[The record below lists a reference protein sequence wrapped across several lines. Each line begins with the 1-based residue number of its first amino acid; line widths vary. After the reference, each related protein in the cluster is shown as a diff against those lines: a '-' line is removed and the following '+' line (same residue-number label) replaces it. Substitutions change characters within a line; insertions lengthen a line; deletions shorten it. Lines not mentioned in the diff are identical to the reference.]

1 MKIQTTEVSPQVYAR
16 IGGALYLLIIIIG
29 FCTTFFVRE
38 KLVVSGDITA
48 TANNLMAS
56 QSLWRVGIAADLIMH
71 VSDIPLMLVIYVLLR
86 PVSKNLALLAV
97 LFNLIQ
103 TAVLT
108 ANKFNLFSAL
118 FPLGSADYLKAFEPN
133 ELYTQAYQSLKL
145 YDYGVSIGLIFFGF
159 VCLVQ
164 GYLIFRS
171 GYFPKTIGILMM
183 MAGLSYL
190 TNSFTLILA
199 PAYAPT
205 ILPILALA
213 LIGELSFCL
222 WLIVKGVNVTKWEN
236 ARLNLPELTHAI

>member
-1 MKIQTTEVSPQVYAR
+1 MTSRTVDISPQVYAR

-38 KLVVSGDITA
+38 KLVVSGDVTA
-48 TANNLMAS
+48 TANNIMAS
-56 QSLWRVGIAADLIMH
+56 QSLWRIGIAADLIMH
-71 VSDIPLMLVIYVLLR
+71 VSDVPLMLVIYVLLR

-108 ANKFNLFSAL
+108 ANKLNLFAAL
-118 FPLGSADYLKAFEPN
+118 FSLGSADYLKAFEPYQ
-133 ELYTQAYQSLKL
+133 LYTQAYLSLKL
-145 YDYGVSIGLIFFGF
+145 YDYGAGIGFIFFGF

-222 WLIVKGVNVTKWEN
+222 WLIVKGVNVEQWKKRALES
-236 ARLNLPELTHAI
+236 A